1 MLLKI
6 ELTCVQEFLRSQL
19 NHAEVNSGVKL
30 SNEYEVI
37 PYDTF
42 TLQR

>member
-1 MLLKI
+1 MYI
-6 ELTCVQEFLRSQL
+6 SSVQEFLRSQL
-19 NHAEVNSGVKL
+19 NHAEVSSGVKL
-30 SNEYEVI
+30 ASEYEVI